1 MLILLGPVT
10 SRDSDVD
17 ESVQT
22 YDKAASAEMSS
33 GIKGLLNR
41 NFYLYR
47 YRNNIRD
54 PFILNT
60 VYRSIRYQSL
70 REGVIYRNVDTMK
83 FNGDSSFAR
92 TLNSYASGNWE
103 LPKSEPIFKITNYPA
118 ATIRHL
124 RIVQEECKKIGAK
137 LVLSTVP
144 TNSYNPKY
152 RVLARSIGK
161 QLGLDF
167 IQGNNATTNL
177 ADFSDG
183 VHLNAVGARKLS
195 ELIVTELQAILR
207 K

>member
-1 MLILLGPVT
+1 
-10 SRDSDVD
+10 
-17 ESVQT
+17 
-22 YDKAASAEMSS
+22 
-33 GIKGLLNR
+33 
-41 NFYLYR
+41 
-47 YRNNIRD
+47 
-54 PFILNT
+54 
-60 VYRSIRYQSL
+60 
-70 REGVIYRNVDTMK
+70 MK

-103 LPKSEPIFKITNYPA
+103 LPKSEPTFKITNYPA
-118 ATIRHL
+118 ATMRHL

-195 ELIVTELQAILR
+195 ELIGTELRAILR

>member
-1 MLILLGPVT
+1 M
-10 SRDSDVD
+10 
-17 ESVQT
+17 
-22 YDKAASAEMSS
+22 
-33 GIKGLLNR
+33 
-41 NFYLYR
+41 
-47 YRNNIRD
+47 
-54 PFILNT
+54 
-60 VYRSIRYQSL
+60 
-70 REGVIYRNVDTMK
+70 
-83 FNGDSSFAR
+83 
-92 TLNSYASGNWE
+92 
-103 LPKSEPIFKITNYPA
+103 
-118 ATIRHL
+118 RHL

-195 ELIVTELQAILR
+195 ELIGTELQAILR